1 MQPNDR
7 QQYLNNSQSIPATT
21 TGQLISQPSQNV
33 PLLAHLG
40 ATTVDTE
47 TYFQQYRNLLAG
59 FKGNIDCRLI
69 PSRKGDTFI
78 LTKAGAEKICRFFGL
93 NYSLIPLAQT
103 KLDFEQNTFYYAYEC
118 QLSYVNVVVGNGFGN
133 CNNRE
138 SKYVKAYSPD
148 ILNTIDKM
156 AQKRALVSAV
166 LFTTGGSR
174 FFGQKVGDLNA

>member
-1 MQPNDR
+1 MQPISN
-7 QQYLNNSQSIPATT
+7 QQYPSNNQSIPNDSAN
-21 TGQLISQPSQNV
+21 QLIPQHNQNV
-33 PLLAHLG
+33 PLLTHLG
-40 ATTVDTE
+40 ATTIDTE
-47 TYFQQYRNLLAG
+47 IYFQQYRNLLTG
-59 FKGNIDCRLI
+59 FKSNIDCRLI
-69 PSRKGDTFI
+69 PSRKGDTFT

-103 KLDFEQNTFYYAYEC
+103 RLDFEQNVFYYAYEC
-118 QLSYVNVVVGNGFGN
+118 QLSYSNVFVGNGFGN

-156 AQKRALVSAV
+156 AQKRALISAV

-174 FFGQKVGDLNA
+174 FFGQKVADLNA

>member
-1 MQPNDR
+1 MQPINYP
-7 QQYLNNSQSIPATT
+7 QYPNNNQFVPTT
-21 TGQLISQPSQNV
+21 TPGQPITLQSHNV

-40 ATTVDTE
+40 ITTADIE
-47 TYFQQYRNLLAG
+47 AYFQQYQNLLAE
-59 FKGNIDCRLI
+59 FKANIDCRLI
-69 PSRKGDTFI
+69 PSRKGDTFT
-78 LTKAGAEKICRFFGL
+78 LTKAGAEKICRFFNL

-118 QLSYVNVVVGNGFGN
+118 QLSHSNVVVGNGFGN
-133 CNNRE
+133 CNSKE

-156 AQKRALVSAV
+156 AQKRALISAV

-174 FFGQKVGDLNA
+174 FFGQKVGDLNN

>member
-1 MQPNDR
+1 MQPIDR
-7 QQYLNNSQSIPATT
+7 PQYPNNSQLTPATT
-21 TGQLISQPSQNV
+21 AGQLIPQQSQNI

-40 ATTVDTE
+40 TTTVDTE

-69 PSRKGDTFI
+69 PSRKGDTFT

-93 NYSLIPLAQT
+93 NYSMIPLAQT
-103 KLDFEQNTFYYAYEC
+103 RLDFEQNVFYYAYEC
-118 QLSYVNVVVGNGFGN
+118 QLSYSNVIVGNGFGN

-174 FFGQKVGDLNA
+174 FFGQKVADLNS

>member
-1 MQPNDR
+1 MQPIDR
-7 QQYLNNSQSIPATT
+7 QQYPNNSQFTPATT
-21 TGQLISQPSQNV
+21 VGQLIPQQNQNV

-40 ATTVDTE
+40 TTIVDTE

-69 PSRKGDTFI
+69 PSRKGDTFS

-93 NYSLIPLAQT
+93 NYNLISLAQT
-103 KLDFEQNTFYYAYEC
+103 KLDFDQNVFYYAYEC
-118 QLSYVNVVVGNGFGN
+118 QLSYSNVIVGNGFGN

-156 AQKRALVSAV
+156 AQKRALISAV

-174 FFGQKVGDLNA
+174 FFGQKVGHLNG